1 MTQKTLVRLFA
12 LVSIIALPACG
23 ALVSK
28 QLSAPEEI
36 VMSKLDVNKY
46 PINKV
51 VCDPMGGDNDPRSN
65 AGLKAELYWL
75 GANAAAPTN
84 TSDLIARGTKS
95 DRSLFFT
102 QLNTPTRLFDMGFN
116 NSLGQ
121 PIQDDTGNKLIER
134 FALRFKSVLR
144 LAPDQEEGLYEFAI
158 LSDDG
163 SILKVRD
170 DAGVYKTIVDNDGDH
185 PTRMG
190 CNASSVIQMNR
201 DTEKLMQLDYYQGP
215 RYHIAMMLLMR
226 KVSSTGTRTQD
237 SSCGFAS
244 NDDWFD
250 PNHGSV
256 PKPRFTDLASR
267 GWRVLTADN
276 YALTNEAAFNPCKD
290 GIAPV
295 VSNVTLGETFSD
307 SVELTWKTDIA
318 STSQI
323 VVTNLATGVETVST
337 ADNVM
342 TLNHSVRLGGLASDT
357 DYLVQAVSISDTY
370 GKGLSVAIAYHTSP

>member
-1 MTQKTLVRLFA
+1 MRDLDEGFVFFTLHLAQALRQKRGATVTQKTLVRLFA

-144 LAPDQEEGLYEFAI
+144 LAQ
-158 LSDDG
+158 
-163 SILKVRD
+163 R
-170 DAGVYKTIVDNDGDH
+170 
-185 PTRMG
+185 R
-190 CNASSVIQMNR
+190 
-201 DTEKLMQLDYYQGP
+201 
-215 RYHIAMMLLMR
+215 
-226 KVSSTGTRTQD
+226 
-237 SSCGFAS
+237 
-244 NDDWFD
+244 
-250 PNHGSV
+250 
-256 PKPRFTDLASR
+256 
-267 GWRVLTADN
+267 
-276 YALTNEAAFNPCKD
+276 
-290 GIAPV
+290 
-295 VSNVTLGETFSD
+295 
-307 SVELTWKTDIA
+307 
-318 STSQI
+318 
-323 VVTNLATGVETVST
+323 GVEH
-337 ADNVM
+337 D
-342 TLNHSVRLGGLASDT
+342 RLFLPERNRRPEE
-357 DYLVQAVSISDTY
+357 
-370 GKGLSVAIAYHTSP
+370 HR